1 MIQQLKY
8 FSGACNIFFGEH
20 SAATAS
26 LISLI
31 SVIEKYKHPFKAKA
45 IEEEI
50 FASNLVFAVDKQMQL
65 WFESISQ
72 AKVRSDVNDSPLNFS
87 KLVDSVR
94 YGNFV
99 QSLPITF
106 AKSDD
111 SKKRPADDNPD
122 KEGKKKPKD
131 KPNRNVTNPNP
142 IQEFKLLTG
151 ETWVS
156 NFAGKR
162 DGQVKWDA
170 NTYMCSCW
178 DIMGRCFLDCHNTSS
193 HVSSAPN
200 EKLTA
205 LKEFMKKCRSN

>member
-8 FSGACNIFFGEH
+8 FAGACDIFFGKH

-45 IEEEI
+45 IEEET
-50 FASNLVFAVDKQMQL
+50 FASKFVFAVDKQMQL

-72 AKVRSDVNDSPLNFS
+72 AKVRSDVDDSPLNFS
-87 KLVDSVR
+87 KLVDSVQ

-111 SKKRPADDNPD
+111 SKKRPADGNPN
-122 KEGKKKPKD
+122 KEGKKKSKD
-131 KPNRNVTNPNP
+131 KPDRNVTNPNP

-151 ETWVS
+151 KTWVS
-156 NFAGKR
+156 NFAGKKST
-162 DGQVKWDA
+162 VKWDK
-170 NTYMCSCW
+170 NTFMCPRW
-178 DIMGRCFLDCHNTSS
+178 WILGRCFSDCGNSASHMESASSKKICAFTEFLNT
-193 HVSSAPN
+193 
-200 EKLTA
+200 
-205 LKEFMKKCRSN
+205 CRAK